1 MIWKDNPKSTSFIF
15 CSTELRTQ
23 LSPSVFI
30 LLLTFFWP
38 GQRPSTSALNFMRYL
53 YAIFLLRAL
62 PALNTQGYSQ
72 ISEEKAPHC
81 FSFTKLPVT
90 FQTAI
95 EMESVSPSR
104 PHIDSC
110 FLQCMIQKILT
121 HMSIDSLRL
130 DTRCLKSG
138 C

>member
-1 MIWKDNPKSTSFIF
+1 MIWKDNPKSTNFIF

-38 GQRPSTSALNFMRYL
+38 GQRPSTSAQNFIRYL

-81 FSFTKLPVT
+81 FTKLPVT
-90 FQTAI
+90 CQTAI
-95 EMESVSPSR
+95 EMEFVSASR